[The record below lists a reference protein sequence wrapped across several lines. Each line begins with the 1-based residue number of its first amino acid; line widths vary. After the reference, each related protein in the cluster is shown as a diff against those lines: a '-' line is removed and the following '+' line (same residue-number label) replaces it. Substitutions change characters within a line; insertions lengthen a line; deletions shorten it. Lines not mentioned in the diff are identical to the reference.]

1 MIDSKNFGIIL
12 YVLMAFFHILIAIN
26 AALHNDTWQVVV
38 MLFAAAFWTAMLHFD
53 PQLKD

>member
-12 YVLMAFFHILIAIN
+12 YILMAVFHFLIAIN
-26 AALHNDTWQVVV
+26 AALNNDTLQVIA
-38 MLFAAAFWTAMLHFD
+38 MLLFAAFWTSMLHFD